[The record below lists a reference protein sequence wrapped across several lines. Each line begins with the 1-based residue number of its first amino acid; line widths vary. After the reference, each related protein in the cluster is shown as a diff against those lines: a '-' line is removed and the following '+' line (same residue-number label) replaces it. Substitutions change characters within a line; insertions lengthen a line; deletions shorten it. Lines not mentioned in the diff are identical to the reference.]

1 LFPLLN
7 KFAFVISLRECK
19 PQELMAMHRRESL
32 APFPDGSNKKSN
44 EMKDVLTFNEAAE
57 YTGLSKSYL
66 YKLTST
72 QQIPHY
78 KPMGKCLFFNRLEL
92 EAFLQQN
99 RVNTVDEISSQ
110 AMAYCV
116 SNGKGG
122 KK

>member
-1 LFPLLN
+1 MSINPGRVQASGIDGN
-7 KFAFVISLRECK
+7 AQTGK
-19 PQELMAMHRRESL
+19 PCTFSRWQQI
-32 APFPDGSNKKSN
+32 KTTK

-66 YKLTST
+66 YKLTSS
-72 QQIPHY
+72 QRIPFY

-110 AMAYCV
+110 AMAYCA

>member
-1 LFPLLN
+1 VQASGIDGN
-7 KFAFVISLRECK
+7 AQTGK
-19 PQELMAMHRRESL
+19 PCTFSRWQQIKMT
-32 APFPDGSNKKSN
+32 N

-66 YKLTST
+66 YKLTSA
-72 QQIPHY
+72 QRIPFY

-110 AMAYCV
+110 AMTYCM
-116 SNGKGG
+116 SKRKGG